1 MAQKNNKIQK
11 RVKKTAK
18 STNKSVFVSILVA
31 LGVELLVALCMLAIG
46 AKLCMMFEDPSDF
59 VMPVSLVC
67 VAISVFAGSFAGMRL
82 YKDSWLLF
90 GVLLAISIL
99 GLSFVMSLTPLY
111 KGGADMLLK
120 SFVFVFVLIFSLI
133 GAKSAS
139 QKNTTRRKTRSS

>member
-11 RVKKTAK
+11 RVKKTAN

-31 LGVELLVALCMLAIG
+31 LGVELIVLLCMLAIG
-46 AKLCMMFEDPSDF
+46 AKLCIMLEDPSDF
-59 VMPVSLVC
+59 VMPVSLAC

-111 KGGADMLLK
+111 KGASDILSRSALCA
-120 SFVFVFVLIFSLI
+120 VVVLFSLI
-133 GAKSAS
+133 GARSGAQKSTA
-139 QKNTTRRKTRSS
+139 KRKFRSA